1 METVRRVQ
9 TWVDEIGAWID
20 EVRDTN
26 IKELI
31 WDNLRKILDTISKI
45 AFVKKGK
52 GLTIEI
58 PFENT
63 TQVDFE
69 AIGLA
74 GEYNPHTKKIE
85 PLIIY
90 IGTTEE
96 VRKWLNKFGGLDV
109 VEYVRYDKYAEA
121 LQQIREL
128 EKINEKLRERLAEKV
143 EEIKKLYM
151 KIKELNERIEE
162 LELELAGKEKPVV

>member
-85 PLIIY
+85 PLRIY

-128 EKINEKLRERLAEKV
+128 EKINEELRERLAEKV

-162 LELELAGKEKPVV
+162 LAGKEKPVY